1 MARMRE
7 WNLSGYVRG
16 AVLTASYLR
25 RKLKMRLVAVVVSK
39 SSMLYAM
46 RMAKLAWRGAEIL
59 TAMTIQFIMGKF
71 LWLGKGDA
79 VIGTVS
85 TQNTSN
91 KRGKHLGKSNYR
103 KRNSRESTR
112 AKGIH
117 RQREF

>member
-1 MARMRE
+1 MARMKE

-16 AVLTASYLR
+16 AVLTASYRLR
-25 RKLKMRLVAVVVSK
+25 ELRMRLVAVVVSK

-59 TAMTIQFIMGKF
+59 TAMTIQFIMGKS
-71 LWLGKGDA
+71 LWLENGDA

-112 AKGIH
+112 AKRLH
-117 RQREF
+117 SQRQL